1 MEYLILKHQTVNY
14 LTRYY
19 FQLSKI
25 FNFLIKKL
33 KRLKE
38 NFLSFLLFLFLGF
51 FIGNL
56 FGTFVNFIRQ
66 LNITDSFL
74 IFLIILINEFIN
86 FIVYRQKQKELNS
99 TLIIRLY
106 SFLNIF
112 KIGVLLGFFI
122 DSFKV
127 GS

>member
-1 MEYLILKHQTVNY
+1 MNY

-19 FQLSKI
+19 FQLNKI

-38 NFLSFLLFLFLGF
+38 NFLSFLLLLFFGF

-56 FGTFVNFIRQ
+56 FGTFINLIRQ
-66 LNITDSFL
+66 FNIPDSVL

-86 FIVYRQKQKELNS
+86 FIVYRQKQNRLNS
-99 TLIIRLY
+99 TLIIKLY
-106 SFLNIF
+106 NFLNIF
-112 KIGVLLGFFI
+112 KIGILLGFFI